1 MILAVSING
10 RPGKSKGS
18 LISGEVF
25 EQEFYLTTEEA
36 VILLFSPTQF

>member
-1 MILAVSING
+1 VILAVSING

-25 EQEFYLTTEEA
+25 EQEFYLTTEEEA
-36 VILLFSPTQF
+36 IIILF